1 MEPRSRSVLWD
12 EPELEEPIEV
22 TDYYDAMRM
31 EWLSRNFNEE
41 VSPDHT
47 PGVAAE

>member
-1 MEPRSRSVLWD
+1 MDPRNLAFVL
-12 EPELEEPIEV
+12 EPELEEPLEAP
-22 TDYYDAMRM
+22 DYYEAMRM
-31 EWLSRNFNEE
+31 EWLSRDFNEE